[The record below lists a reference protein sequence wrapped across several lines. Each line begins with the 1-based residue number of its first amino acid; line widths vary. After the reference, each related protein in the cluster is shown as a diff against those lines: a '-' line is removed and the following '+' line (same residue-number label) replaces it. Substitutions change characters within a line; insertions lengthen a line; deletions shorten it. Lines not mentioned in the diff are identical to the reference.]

1 MAARG
6 GYKGGTGKAAFQ
18 NAPGVHIAAFF
29 VPWIKSP
36 LASVKCRYGAN
47 NAPTRADMRRRLS
60 SLFPEYHLER
70 ARRPVKP
77 SYLLTQ

>member
-18 NAPGVHIAAFF
+18 NAPGTHIAAFF
-29 VPWIKSP
+29 NSWIKSP

-47 NAPTRADMRRRLS
+47 TGAHAGRYAAAPVQLVS
-60 SLFPEYHLER
+60 
-70 ARRPVKP
+70 
-77 SYLLTQ
+77 